1 MPNPADTYVSIPDV
15 EASVKIVSGQHMP
28 VVIDTRVINLMAIR
42 RVVEDVLQN
51 QKMAVMDVAV
61 KGSVCGCASPDL
73 ANSYIFLWRHEWEE
87 NGYTLTSD
95 STQSFDATIDKT
107 LGTEFDVFVAKGKSI
122 VQRTHSSTP
131 AELPHLPGTT
141 TSTSSIPSPL
151 ANASAAASTPADVIA
166 AFVVVVASII
176 LFAVK
181 RFSKSRMLKSKMI
194 EPLLVGV
201 ISLVT
206 VYIVARVADQ
216 EQETSPPKSAAS
228 AGRARTNATSH
239 RNLEPDIEPRS
250 KYIQFAPWHEENE
263 VAQATN
269 PKLTKAAAARRSS
282 PPPTSPASTP
292 TPNRVLTL
300 DGSTTSNA
308 QLSITAP
315 PKSVTNNPMYWTAPA
330 HNVRMYSPLPSGK
343 LFTFF
348 SRGATTERMS
358 SSSTTERMSSSSTTP
373 TTPPAPAGGILYT
386 PPAPITYMLRFT
398 NPSARKLF
406 EATHLSKLS
415 RNWRTVEMHVL
426 RTPVVFDTMV
436 AGYNYRE
443 LLQPDKIPKD
453 GVDMPTTEW
462 TLTIQARLTPDS
474 GNFEFRCVV
483 YHESSTI
490 CFDRDQKPSGQGEAD
505 LLAEI
510 QKLGLA
516 VDPETMP
523 RKGCIPR
530 SLAVLDFSGP
540 TKA

>member
-1 MPNPADTYVSIPDV
+1 MPNPTDTYVSIPDV

-122 VQRTHSSTP
+122 VQRTHSSAP
-131 AELPHLPGTT
+131 AEMPHLPGTT
-141 TSTSSIPSPL
+141 TPFSSIPRPL

-330 HNVRMYSPLPSGK
+330 HNVRMYPPLPSGK

-358 SSSTTERMSSSSTTP
+358 SSSTTP
-373 TTPPAPAGGILYT
+373 TTPPAPAGILYT

-443 LLQPDKIPKD
+443 LLPPDKIPKD